1 MEKGTIEEEGSPN
14 DLLSKKTGKFYQM
27 ANSAG
32 LVSSTDQLGSK
43 NVHEL
48 QPVYELARL

>member
-32 LVSSTDQLGSK
+32 LVSSTEQLWSK